1 MKAIDLF
8 CGCGGMSTGLKR
20 AGFHILC
27 GVEILD
33 AARQTY
39 THNHKST
46 ITYSDIREVNLQLL
60 KKQCNLTRGE
70 LDLLAACPPCQGFSS
85 IRTRNKEVSR
95 DPRNEL
101 IFQVTRFAEELMP
114 KAILIEN
121 VPRLLTDYRLKE
133 FTKQLKKLGYYVECG
148 VLDAQ
153 DFRTPQRRKRM
164 ILIACRLGRIP
175 LPTPNDRKL
184 TVRDAIGHLPPA
196 DSAHNI
202 PLHNMRQ
209 KLSSLVQDRVN
220 HIKHNRSE
228 LPENLVLEC
237 HKKYRNG
244 FRDVYGRMS
253 WNEVSPTITRS
264 SHNPSKGRFIHP
276 KENRGLTLYEAMLL
290 QGFPKDYKFR
300 IELGLGKISS
310 MIGEAVPPPMAAA
323 QGLHIK
329 RMLAIL
335 EKQTG

>member
-1 MKAIDLF
+1 MWLWW
-8 CGCGGMSTGLKR
+8 
-20 AGFHILC
+20 
-27 GVEILD
+27 VEILET
-33 AARQTY
+33 ARQTY
-39 THNHKST
+39 ARNHKST
-46 ITYSDIREVNLQLL
+46 ITYSDIRNVNIPLL
-60 KKQCNLTRGE
+60 KEQCNISCGE

-85 IRTRNKEVSR
+85 IRTRNKEVSI

-121 VPRLLTDYRLKE
+121 VPRLLTDYRLKV
-133 FTKQLKKLGYYVECG
+133 FTNQLKKLGYHVESG

-153 DFRTPQRRKRM
+153 YFGTPQRRKRM

-175 LPTPNDRKL
+175 LPPPNNQRL
-184 TVRDAIGHLPPA
+184 TVYDAIGHLPPA

-209 KLSSLVQDRVN
+209 KLSPLVQDRVN

-228 LPENLVLEC
+228 LPENLVLKC
-237 HKKYRNG
+237 HKKYSNG

-276 KENRGLTLYEAMLL
+276 EENRGLTLYESLLL
-290 QGFPKDYKFR
+290 QGFPKDYEFR
-300 IELGLGKISS
+300 AELGIGRISS

-323 QGLHIK
+323 HGLHIK
-329 RMLAIL
+329 RMLSIL
-335 EKQTG
+335 GQLTD